1 MKITLYLALALTL
14 AVFGISC
21 KKQYYQYNKS
31 LIDIQSV
38 KANESCPNGGYVILS
53 GNDINF
59 NGTLDSSEV
68 QNREYICNGT
78 DASSDKKTI
87 LSFGIT
93 GGTATS
99 SASGAILGA
108 IPQFNKLDYSNVD
121 SITVYASVNKGYS
134 AEPIAINATVEVY
147 NVTDNTVISGS
158 AAGSQLAA
166 TPAFVESGNF
176 YSSLPE
182 KNVNLAIRYK
192 APVDGYTAV
201 INYAY
206 LIVYKH

>member
-1 MKITLYLALALTL
+1 MKITLYLALTL
-14 AVFGISC
+14 AAFGISC

-53 GNDINF
+53 GNDVNF
-59 NGTLDSSEV
+59 NGTLDSNEV
-68 QNREYICNGT
+68 QNREYICNGS

-87 LSFGIT
+87 LSFGIPL
-93 GGTATS
+93 GTATS
-99 SASGAILGA
+99 SAAGTILGA

-121 SITVYASVNKGYS
+121 SITVYASLNKGY
-134 AEPIAINATVEVY
+134 ATDPVAINATVEVY
-147 NVTDNTVISGS
+147 NVTDNTVIAGS
-158 AAGSQLAA
+158 AVGSLLTA
-166 TPAFVESGNF
+166 TPALVESRSF

-192 APVDGYTAV
+192 SPVDGYSAV